1 MEGTKKAEQDRKSEN
16 TQHKLSKDVLHPPNA
31 SDYGK
36 QTRMDVG

>member
-16 TQHKLSKDVLHPPNA
+16 TQHKLSKDVFHPPNA

-36 QTRMDVG
+36 

>member
-16 TQHKLSKDVLHPPNA
+16 TQHKLSKDVLLHPLNA

-36 QTRMDVG
+36 